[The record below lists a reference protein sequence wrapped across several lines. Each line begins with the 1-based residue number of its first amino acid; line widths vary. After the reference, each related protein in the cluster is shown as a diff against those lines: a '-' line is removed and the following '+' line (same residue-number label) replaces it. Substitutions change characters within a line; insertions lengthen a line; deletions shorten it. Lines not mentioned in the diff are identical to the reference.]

1 MLHFVT
7 YSGSENRYGLKR
19 SGVKTGVVNVIFW
32 SEIGS
37 KFWELGGTPHQE
49 FPGVPGGLHC
59 GCQMNIFF

>member
-1 MLHFVT
+1 M
-7 YSGSENRYGLKR
+7 
-19 SGVKTGVVNVIFW
+19 KTGVVNVIFW

-37 KFWELGGTPHQE
+37 KFWELGDTPHQE